1 MGKGG
6 RLSRGWRGWREVGP
20 HEEGLGH
27 RTEGPG
33 KEMSEVRVK
42 ERPMVGQPGDED
54 NSCWRK
60 SKGRWEVTLG
70 WRCP

>member
-1 MGKGG
+1 M
-6 RLSRGWRGWREVGP
+6 GP

-33 KEMSEVRVK
+33 KKMSEVRVK
-42 ERPMVGQPGDED
+42 ERPLVGQPGDED